1 MAIEFQCQSCQT
13 IYRAKDEFLGRST
26 RCKQCGATVVIEP
39 MSRGGSV
46 DPVSTPKPA
55 PKLALTKS
63 AETVAPYRDPNQT
76 IESVFASR
84 RSYSVRGPYT
94 KTGLAI
100 CVIGGL
106 LPLIAVAVGHIHGAE
121 DVATTLAYVGVF
133 LVFVGGGLCAVEK
146 QWVPAG
152 VGAGLG
158 ILAFGIA
165 LGFIPAPSDS
175 GSSATAGNT
184 ASTPVTPVTS
194 TPGWSSTPVTA
205 APTSNA
211 PSAPAQV
218 LSSSDT
224 LAHALPT
231 TRPFTAETE
240 SVDRLESPVRFN
252 EFAIRPPR
260 KAPVMLQDFTPP
272 PIRQIRWQVTSEATV
287 SIRFIDKDLS
297 QMTQKRVLPVVSSA
311 EEGPNSKGPNGVISV
326 AGKGQAFESTGT
338 IAGLT
343 FQRIVF
349 GESPRNFS
357 SGYYAADLGPRFLI
371 VGIQGPANDSELSL
385 VLDQFARS
393 LHKPQADEV
402 VVDPFDNDTVTA
414 RLEGKEVDEVLKV
427 MAARGKGSE
436 PVLLRQL
443 DKAPLPM
450 KIKLIDTLAKVGTEE
465 SIPQLVRY
473 AASPNPALRAV
484 ARRTGAAIR
493 PSQFNDFSLSIM
505 DLQCGED
512 KAIERGLS
520 YLAHMEPNDRRDEI
534 ALLLEKVYRNSIFR
548 KDVLTDAIWRWH
560 NDRLIYMLIDD
571 ISSGDTPDF
580 NIETAFTILPRTQ
593 DPDAARAIARW
604 LNRRPQRAI
613 DALVEFGP
621 VAEPIAIDLL
631 TDPAAPIRE
640 SAVQILR
647 SIGTEQCLEPLTKLE
662 KRSSG
667 GMKDMVKETIEA
679 IQDRLGI
686 QPTTAPTTK
695 GSR

>member
-1 MAIEFQCQSCQT
+1 
-13 IYRAKDEFLGRST
+13 
-26 RCKQCGATVVIEP
+26 
-39 MSRGGSV
+39 
-46 DPVSTPKPA
+46 
-55 PKLALTKS
+55 
-63 AETVAPYRDPNQT
+63 
-76 IESVFASR
+76 
-84 RSYSVRGPYT
+84 
-94 KTGLAI
+94 
-100 CVIGGL
+100 
-106 LPLIAVAVGHIHGAE
+106 
-121 DVATTLAYVGVF
+121 
-133 LVFVGGGLCAVEK
+133 
-146 QWVPAG
+146 
-152 VGAGLG
+152 
-158 ILAFGIA
+158 
-165 LGFIPAPSDS
+165 
-175 GSSATAGNT
+175 
-184 ASTPVTPVTS
+184 
-194 TPGWSSTPVTA
+194 
-205 APTSNA
+205 
-211 PSAPAQV
+211 
-218 LSSSDT
+218 
-224 LAHALPT
+224 
-231 TRPFTAETE
+231 
-240 SVDRLESPVRFN
+240 
-252 EFAIRPPR
+252 
-260 KAPVMLQDFTPP
+260 
-272 PIRQIRWQVTSEATV
+272 
-287 SIRFIDKDLS
+287 
-297 QMTQKRVLPVVSSA
+297 
-311 EEGPNSKGPNGVISV
+311 
-326 AGKGQAFESTGT
+326 
-338 IAGLT
+338 
-343 FQRIVF
+343 
-349 GESPRNFS
+349 
-357 SGYYAADLGPRFLI
+357 
-371 VGIQGPANDSELSL
+371 
-385 VLDQFARS
+385 
-393 LHKPQADEV
+393 
-402 VVDPFDNDTVTA
+402 
-414 RLEGKEVDEVLKV
+414 